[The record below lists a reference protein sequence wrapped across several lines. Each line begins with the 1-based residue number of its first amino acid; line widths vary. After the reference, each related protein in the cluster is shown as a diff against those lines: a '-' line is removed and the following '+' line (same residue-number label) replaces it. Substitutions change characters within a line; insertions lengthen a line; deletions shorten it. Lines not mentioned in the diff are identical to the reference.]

1 MQAFFGVTF
10 ILLSQAG
17 TSVYGAY
24 EVLVSMGIISYFIPY
39 LFVFAALIRFQREP
53 ASAEVIR
60 IPGGK
65 PVATALGIL
74 GFTTTLVTIIF
85 SVMPAADE
93 PHKFLAVAKIIGLTF
108 ALLALG
114 VVAFLWGKTNKQN
127 GA

>member
-1 MQAFFGVTF
+1 VIF

-53 ASAEVIR
+53 VSNEVIR

-65 PVATALGIL
+65 PVAIALGML
-74 GFTTTLVTIIF
+74 GFATTLVTIIF

-93 PHKFLAVAKIIGLTF
+93 PHKFLAVAKIVGSMS
-108 ALLALG
+108 ALLSLG
-114 VVAFLWGKTNKQN
+114 VIAFLLGQSRNRLHR
-127 GA
+127 